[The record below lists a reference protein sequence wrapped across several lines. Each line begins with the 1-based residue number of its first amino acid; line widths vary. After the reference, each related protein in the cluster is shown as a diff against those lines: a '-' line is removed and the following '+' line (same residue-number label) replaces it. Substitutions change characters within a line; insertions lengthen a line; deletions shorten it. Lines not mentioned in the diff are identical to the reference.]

1 MGTYLDL
8 YQLISILLVGVFV
21 VSKIL
26 VEGLEL
32 GS

>member
-1 MGTYLDL
+1 MRTYLDL
-8 YQLISILLVGVFV
+8 YQLIGILLVGVFV

>member
-21 VSKIL
+21 LSKIFL
-26 VEGLEL
+26 EGLEL